1 MDAEEISNLCKSL
14 TLSEEGPADGRSQNG
29 SARWGKSHQKAG
41 DVAPSKNPI
50 KNQSLMVD
58 GVSPAALIGD
68 NSGEAI
74 SRKVQGARQKLQA
87 ENLLARSSDIEVT
100 SKVGSKSVTSAGT
113 EFIYYGLGIPCLKQ
127 AVAEDVSIDM
137 QSPLARKDPSN
148 GDEANKSRRE
158 FESVCVILWQLWFDR
173 NCFVHKGEL
182 KEVVAILS
190 SAAILLNEFQNTLAA
205 CSVQQEVPN
214 PLPSSLEVL
223 SWIPPP
229 LGSLKLNFDAS
240 LKEDSTCSFLGLGLP
255 SVIAWRRWWLLSLN
269 ASQVHFLSK

>member
-14 TLSEEGPADGRSQNG
+14 TLSEEGPVLNQSQNG

-113 EFIYYGLGIPCLKQ
+113 ELIYYGLGIPCLKQ
-127 AVAEDVSIDM
+127 AVAEDVSVDM

-148 GDEANKSRRE
+148 GKIVT
-158 FESVCVILWQLWFDR
+158 F
-173 NCFVHKGEL
+173 
-182 KEVVAILS
+182 
-190 SAAILLNEFQNTLAA
+190 
-205 CSVQQEVPN
+205 
-214 PLPSSLEVL
+214 
-223 SWIPPP
+223 
-229 LGSLKLNFDAS
+229 
-240 LKEDSTCSFLGLGLP
+240 
-255 SVIAWRRWWLLSLN
+255 
-269 ASQVHFLSK
+269 